1 MWFLRI
7 FHIVSKLPVKRV
19 LAFSQK
25 RQSNG
30 LFSAFKIV
38 LSCAIGLT
46 LSMVMFTLLFSNDD
60 NVGYTRSVKETKQHF
75 LGLKFVKPKPK
86 VKKFKNHKGKI
97 NGLNLLLIDNIQTEG
112 YVKEYL
118 TIAKQCQEGKL
129 SEDSQKATVEEILGF
144 ASSEQGLYD
153 ESNGSLPVSM
163 LPWDSSKNSP
173 KWDKDAGITLSQ
185 VGYNQYTLGGGSL
198 GYYRKGWGAE
208 DAYCSPF
215 QLSKKWFAVP
225 FGGSGAKPNILYNPT
240 GTSAGRGSDGAFFPD
255 DLATINWQLTGT
267 SNWIDFS
274 NLTSPEITMSLVL
287 FYNMGQGASDSQVFH
302 ALSPK
307 NPQTRAETMKKI
319 GKLFAEIQQK
329 YGNTIVENMS
339 SPDEAKFAV
348 AMILFYDYDFKFDTN
363 RASSRE
369 GMTAVSKIRTNRGAS
384 EKWLKLLY
392 PDKSFSQY
400 LSDISS
406 KGYSSPN
413 PQSSTYSWNMDG
425 VYDGQDLWGIGETW
439 GYMFTS
445 SVCGAPLYAR
455 MLKFAGVDVDP
466 TNPATYM
473 TMVGAEEEDEDG
485 EGDTWTPDGEEIK
498 WMLDA
503 GVDVSKLS
511 PDRVKALNYAHQ
523 YIGLP
528 YKWGGTNPNT
538 DGGLDCSG
546 FVQWTMKNAMGKSN
560 FGRNTI
566 AQEQEGHEIPWSEA
580 RPGDLLFF
588 GSHGSTHHVAFYL
601 SGTNKSDVVYMDEPR
616 TDKTCQVAK
625 GATWESGS
633 VWVLRLDNVYD
644 DSIHYASNV
653 DDNSGI
659 QGGDL
664 GAVGSTKNIDG
675 KEFEV
680 LPRNLIVPIPKS
692 SYPSPMFSQQFGV
705 PQSWNGKYH
714 AGDDIPVHDGTPVYA
729 ADDGVVI
736 KSVDLEESYG
746 HHIIIR
752 DDNSHTHTVYGH
764 LTTRLVQKG
773 DRVKRGQK
781 IGISGHTGN
790 VRPKGPDGAHL
801 HFEVRDMD
809 NWGVPVDPFKDPGK
823 RLTFGDMNYVD
834 RSNGKL
840 YKEKSTGLW

>member
-97 NGLNLLLIDNIQTEG
+97 NGLNLLLIDSIQTEC

-118 TIAKQCQEGKL
+118 TILKKSQDGTL
-129 SEDSQKATVEEILGF
+129 YSEQMKFAPTVDRILGVL
-144 ASSEQGLYD
+144 ASEEGTYN
-153 ESNGSLPVSM
+153 ESNGSIALSG
-163 LPWDSSKNSP
+163 LPWDSSAKAP
-173 KWDKDAGITLSQ
+173 KWNKEQGITLENANSAFYSTGKVSPCRQANFSGRYVGPFQANIEYFSNGEYKKSTMNGYQAGNDRGNDYKYFPDEIAGTGYEFSHKYSTMESQ
-185 VGYNQYTLGGGSL
+185 IDMSIATDATKDFCPSL
-198 GYYRKGWGAE
+198 GYSGGNGYVSQTYIPHTNKKDMTEGLNAE
-208 DAYCSPF
+208 SE
-215 QLSKKWFAVP
+215 FA
-225 FGGSGAKPNILYNPT
+225 N
-240 GTSAGRGSDGAFFPD
+240 
-255 DLATINWQLTGT
+255 
-267 SNWIDFS
+267 
-274 NLTSPEITMSLVL
+274 MLV
-287 FYNMGQGASDSQVFH
+287 
-302 ALSPK
+302 
-307 NPQTRAETMKKI
+307 
-319 GKLFAEIQQK
+319 QK
-329 YGNTIVENMS
+329 YGSKLAMGTTDWS
-339 SPDEAKFAV
+339 S
-348 AMILFYDYDFKFDTN
+348 FKFGVL
-363 RASSRE
+363 AMLVSE
-369 GMTAVSKIRTNRGAS
+369 GAQISPQTYSYANTSYGR
-384 EKWLKLLY
+384 
-392 PDKSFSQY
+392 KSFNEAVKILGIQGDFNS
-400 LSDISS
+400 LVSS
-406 KGYSSPN
+406 KVDSS
-413 PQSSTYSWNMDG
+413 
-425 VYDGQDLWGIGETW
+425 IG
-439 GYMFTS
+439 
-445 SVCGAPLYAR
+445 SVSGATGRSRVQYNGKTFYVVLESFSHYVEEKSAGPIVYAR

-498 WMLDA
+498 WMIDA

-601 SGTNKSDVVYMDEPR
+601 SGTNKSNVVYMDEPR

-644 DSIHYASNV
+644 DSVHYASNV

-705 PQSWNGKYH
+705 MQSNKLYH
-714 AGDDIPVHDGTPVYA
+714 AGDDIRVPEGTPVYA

-736 KSVDLEESYG
+736 KSVDLEVSYG
-746 HHIIIR
+746 HHIVIR

-781 IGISGHTGN
+781 IGISGSTGHSS
-790 VRPKGPDGAHL
+790 GPHL

-809 NWGVPVDPFKDPGK
+809 NWGIPVDPFKDPGK
-823 RLTFGDMNYVD
+823 RVTFGDINYVD

>member
-86 VKKFKNHKGKI
+86 IKRFKNHKGKI
-97 NGLNLLLIDNIQTEG
+97 NGLNLLLIDSIQTEC

-118 TIAKQCQEGKL
+118 TIAKKSQDGQLGVTPGASVEAILGSAVAEQGYYPGTGVAVSLIPFRNGKIMWDKGKGWTL
-129 SEDSQKATVEEILGF
+129 SELYRNNYTV
-144 ASSEQGLYD
+144 
-153 ESNGSLPVSM
+153 
-163 LPWDSSKNSP
+163 
-173 KWDKDAGITLSQ
+173 
-185 VGYNQYTLGGGSL
+185 GGGSL
-198 GYYRKGWGAE
+198 PPHSHEMTGDYIGPFQQTGSYFGNQYPKSNMNTKGSA
-208 DAYCSPF
+208 DAY
-215 QLSKKWFAVP
+215 
-225 FGGSGAKPNILYNPT
+225 
-240 GTSAGRGSDGAFFPD
+240 FFPD
-255 DLATINWQLTGT
+255 EVNGLSVEGKNGLAMLPQGDYDLETQNMLLSLCHDPGPGFIKQELYGTKGDERKESALELAGEFKKIYDKYQKNLDAQEIESHLWKFIATIGLTENGWKKASFGDMGYLERNVPYVKQSWKILHGSMDGFDAWWSKYKSETIEAKTGLPPGGTTFIAWKGKYWHT
-267 SNWIDFS
+267 SNVES
-274 NLTSPEITMSLVL
+274 A
-287 FYNMGQGASDSQVFH
+287 GH
-302 ALSPK
+302 A
-307 NPQTRAETMKKI
+307 
-319 GKLFAEIQQK
+319 
-329 YGNTIVENMS
+329 
-339 SPDEAKFAV
+339 FAV
-348 AMILFYDYDFKFDTN
+348 MYAG
-363 RASSRE
+363 RA
-369 GMTAVSKIRTNRGAS
+369 T
-384 EKWLKLLY
+384 
-392 PDKSFSQY
+392 
-400 LSDISS
+400 
-406 KGYSSPN
+406 
-413 PQSSTYSWNMDG
+413 
-425 VYDGQDLWGIGETW
+425 
-439 GYMFTS
+439 
-445 SVCGAPLYAR
+445 YAR

-473 TMVGAEEEDEDG
+473 NMVGAEGDDDG
-485 EGDTWTPDGEEIK
+485 EDDTWTPDGEEIK
-498 WMLDA
+498 WMVDA

-528 YKWGGTNPNT
+528 YRWGGTNPNT

-560 FGRNTI
+560 FGRDTI
-566 AQEQEGHEIPWSEA
+566 AQEKEGHEIPWSEA

-616 TDKTCQVAK
+616 TGKNCQIAK

-644 DSIHYASNV
+644 DSVHYASNV

-705 PQSWNGKYH
+705 MQSNKLYH
-714 AGDDIPVHDGTPVYA
+714 AGDDIRVPEGTPVYA

-736 KSVDLEESYG
+736 KSVDLEVSYG
-746 HHIIIR
+746 HHIVIR

-781 IGISGHTGN
+781 IGISGSTGHSS
-790 VRPKGPDGAHL
+790 GPHL

-809 NWGVPVDPFKDPGK
+809 NWGIPVDPFKDPGK
-823 RLTFGDMNYVD
+823 RVTFGDINYVD
-834 RSNGKL
+834 RSEGKL

>member
-38 LSCAIGLT
+38 LSCAVGLT

-60 NVGYTRSVKETKQHF
+60 NIGYTRSVKETKQHF

-97 NGLNLLLIDNIQTEG
+97 NGLNLLLIDNIENEC

-118 TIAKQCQEGKL
+118 TIAKK
-129 SEDSQKATVEEILGF
+129 SQDGTLFKEEMAYKATVEKILGV
-144 ASSEQGLYD
+144 AMTEQGTYPQ
-153 ESNGSLPVSM
+153 SNGMLPLSG
-163 LPWDSSKNSP
+163 LPWDSSAKGPRWN
-173 KWDKDAGITLSQ
+173 KEQGITLTDVNSSVYNSGKVSIQHNAGYTGEYVGPFQAKQAYFHNGAFKATSLNGTGTSDGRAIDALYFPDQ
-185 VGYNQYTLGGGSL
+185 VGGISYEYSNKISMLKSGTDFGSL
-198 GYYRKGWGAE
+198 TP
-208 DAYCSPF
+208 DAVEMMVSILYSGSP
-215 QLSKKWFAVP
+215 QLRNDYVP
-225 FGGSGAKPNILYNPT
+225 GSGAEKSKNINTL
-240 GTSAGRGSDGAFFPD
+240 SAFADKLTEEYGRKIYDKLGESEKIKWAMVVPFIKEGGK
-255 DLATINWQLTGT
+255 I
-267 SNWIDFS
+267 SS
-274 NLTSPEITMSLVL
+274 E
-287 FYNMGQGASDSQVFH
+287 
-302 ALSPK
+302 
-307 NPQTRAETMKKI
+307 TRAKFNISYQKGAAKLAMETFGI
-319 GKLFAEIQQK
+319 NGSVEEFLNSAVDSSLPYQ
-329 YGNTIVENMS
+329 GNETGIMS
-339 SPDEAKFAV
+339 
-348 AMILFYDYDFKFDTN
+348 ITL
-363 RASSRE
+363 
-369 GMTAVSKIRTNRGAS
+369 
-384 EKWLKLLY
+384 
-392 PDKSFSQY
+392 
-400 LSDISS
+400 
-406 KGYSSPN
+406 
-413 PQSSTYSWNMDG
+413 DG
-425 VYDGQDLWGIGETW
+425 VKFMVVPESFFHYIGEKMA
-439 GYMFTS
+439 GG
-445 SVCGAPLYAR
+445 VEYAR

-498 WMLDA
+498 WMIDA

-644 DSIHYASNV
+644 DSVHYASNV